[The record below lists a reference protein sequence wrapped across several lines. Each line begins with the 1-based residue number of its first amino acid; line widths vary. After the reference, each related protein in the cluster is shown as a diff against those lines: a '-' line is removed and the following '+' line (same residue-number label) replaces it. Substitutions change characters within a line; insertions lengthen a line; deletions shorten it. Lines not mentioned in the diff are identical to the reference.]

1 MDRLPS
7 GAIGNELIT
16 NDDQESTGLYADGR
30 PRAMHTYNKLLY
42 VPDVGPMFAPQ
53 GSTSWSG
60 QNGTLKPIIISQ
72 ETYEMTRF
80 GTSIGSGSPGD
91 YSGGGTCYD
100 SLRHAVWVKS
110 KGSSRMHRY
119 NITSDTW
126 TLNLSSSV
134 SHDGTVSLE
143 YISEHDC
150 ILWFS
155 SFLQMVLL

>member
-1 MDRLPS
+1 
-7 GAIGNELIT
+7 
-16 NDDQESTGLYADGR
+16 
-30 PRAMHTYNKLLY
+30 
-42 VPDVGPMFAPQ
+42 
-53 GSTSWSG
+53 
-60 QNGTLKPIIISQ
+60 
-72 ETYEMTRF
+72 MTRF